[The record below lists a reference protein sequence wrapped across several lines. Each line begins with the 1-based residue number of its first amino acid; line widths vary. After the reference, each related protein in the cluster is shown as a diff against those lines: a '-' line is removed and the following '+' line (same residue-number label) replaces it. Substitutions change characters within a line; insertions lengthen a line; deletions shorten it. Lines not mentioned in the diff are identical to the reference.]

1 MLKTIIS
8 LIPFAIFCLLGA
20 NLYVE
25 YLIDKQFDEIEEDLF
40 KEQNNGN
47 KGTKD

>member
-1 MLKTIIS
+1 MIKTIIA

-20 NLYVE
+20 NLYVK
-25 YLIDKQFDEIEEDLF
+25 YLVEKQFDEIEEELF

-47 KGTKD
+47 KQS

>member
-1 MLKTIIS
+1 MLKTIIA

-25 YLIDKQFDEIEEDLF
+25 YLIDEQFDKIKEELF
-40 KEQNNGN
+40 KEQNND
-47 KGTKD
+47 TKKSR